1 MAEDLEKEQMMDD
14 FEDEDNLEF
23 DDSSDLD
30 FDDEEDLLGEE
41 DDDEELIPSVL
52 YKGIAKPKTEDD
64 WRQLLMEASREGV
77 PEYQITDTYKEGDL
91 ILHPQFGLG
100 VVSKVVSPRKMEVV
114 YDMSKKLM
122 AMNMTPP
129 REASAS

>member
-1 MAEDLEKEQMMDD
+1 MAEDLEKQQMMDD
-14 FEDEDNLEF
+14 FDDEDNLEF

-41 DDDEELIPSVL
+41 DDEELIPSVL

-77 PEYQITDTYKEGDL
+77 PEYRITDTYKEGDL

-114 YDMSKKLM
+114 FDMSKKLM

-129 REASAS
+129 REAAAS